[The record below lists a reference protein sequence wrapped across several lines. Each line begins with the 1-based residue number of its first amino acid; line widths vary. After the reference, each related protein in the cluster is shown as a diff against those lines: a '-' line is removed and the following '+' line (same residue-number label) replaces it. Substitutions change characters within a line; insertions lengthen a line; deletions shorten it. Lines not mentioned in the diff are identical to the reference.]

1 MFMVMDKD
9 ERNQLRRSMR
19 QQRLQLDHHIQQQH
33 AEAMAT
39 LITRQAVFR
48 NARRIAF
55 YLAEDGEIDPCY
67 LIEKA
72 WQYNKQVFLPI
83 LPPTGNSLFFAPY
96 TPDTPLAPNRFGIDE
111 PQLHPRHW
119 VRARQLNLILLP
131 LVAFDPQGNRLG
143 MGGGY
148 YDRSLAFI
156 NHRKQWHSPHL
167 VGLAHELQKVK
178 QLPCASWDVPLH
190 MIVTEENLYRT
201 NP

>member
-1 MFMVMDKD
+1 MDKD
-9 ERNQLRRSMR
+9 KRNQLRRSIR
-19 QQRLQLDHHIQQQH
+19 QQRLQLDEHIQQQH
-33 AEAMAT
+33 AFAMAQRVSR
-39 LITRQAVFR
+39 LAMFR
-48 NARRIAF
+48 NARRVAF
-55 YLAEDGEIDPCY
+55 YLAEDGEIDPRY

-72 WQYNKQVFLPI
+72 WQYKKDVFLPI

-96 TPDTPLAPNRFGIDE
+96 TADTPLAPNRFGIDE

-119 VRARQLNLILLP
+119 LRARQLNLIMMP

-167 VGLAHELQKVK
+167 IGLAHELQKVK
-178 QLPCASWDVPLH
+178 QLPCASWDVPLQ
-190 MIVTEENLYRT
+190 MIVTEAQAYGAEK
-201 NP
+201 